1 MPVNFNFKMPRPQWM
16 IDKERE
22 RLLKILSENQFVTQ
36 PQMGPTQPGE
46 YLGDI
51 TARQQG
57 TGLLP
62 EPVAGAVASLIA
74 DPNSRGV
81 GQATLQNLIDRA
93 FPGAVK
99 PSGRIAEYQQAKS
112 EGYLPKDENGKEMGF
127 LEYLKLSRTPAVTIN
142 QNLNKPLAS
151 DAKNW
156 RDQQGKKP
164 DPRFTVAEAVE
175 EGFAPVTT
183 EEQKSIEAAK
193 ASGPLIANLA
203 EVAFGKEGE
212 KSIFPPESASRTE
225 RLLSGAQAKISSIA
239 EDDPRIGLYDR
250 TKESFVSQLARLAG
264 QVGTLT
270 DRDVGL
276 VRGLFPTAGFTPEP
290 LARRQFTQIA
300 NLLLSKGVAKQQLLE
315 LGLPPWVFE
324 DNSGALPPPPPGF
337 VQE

>member
-1 MPVNFNFKMPRPQWM
+1 MALVNLGFDIGTSQGRINR
-16 IDKERE
+16 ERE
-22 RLLKILSENQFVTQ
+22 RLLKLLTENQLVTQ
-36 PQMGPTQPGE
+36 PQMGPTQTGQP
-46 YLGDI
+46 LGDI

-62 EPVAGAVASLIA
+62 EPVAGAVAGLIA
-74 DPNSRGV
+74 NPQSRAV
-81 GQATLQNLIDRA
+81 GQNTLQNLIDRA

-99 PSGRIAEYQQAKS
+99 PSGRIAEYQQAKAA
-112 EGYLPKDENGKEMGF
+112 GYLPKDETGKEMGF

-142 QNLNKPLAS
+142 QNLNKALAS

-156 RDQQGKKP
+156 RDDKGNKP
-164 DPRFTVAEAVE
+164 DPRFTVSEAVE
-175 EGFAPVTT
+175 KDFFPVTT

-225 RLLSGAQAKISSIA
+225 RFLSGAKAKISSIA
-239 EDDPRIGLYDR
+239 EDDPRIVLYDR

-270 DRDVGL
+270 DRDVAL

-290 LARRQFTQIA
+290 LAKRQFTQIA
-300 NLLLSKGVAKQQLLE
+300 NLLLSKGVAKEQLLE

-324 DNSGALPPPPPGF
+324 DGGALPPPPPGF
-337 VQE
+337 IQE